1 MKTNETHEMMA
12 FQIDNQR
19 PPHLLPGKHVGMAV
33 VDDETLLVVV
43 GPTARLA
50 IVRYCPGPDLYSV
63 TIDPYG
69 GDVED
74 YDGVY
79 CDMLGD
85 LIFGADAVPA
95 SFPMV
100 ELVILDPETGD
111 NNGTERLG

>member
-1 MKTNETHEMMA
+1 MQANDTHQMMA

-33 VDDETLLVVV
+33 VDDTTLLVQV
-43 GPTARLA
+43 GPTARLV

-63 TIDPYG
+63 TVDAYG
-69 GDVED
+69 SEVAD

-85 LIFGADAVPA
+85 LIFGVDAVPA
-95 SFPMV
+95 SYPMV
-100 ELVILDPETGD
+100 ELIIIDPDTGD
-111 NNGTERLG
+111 EVDRVML